1 MTLNS
6 KHTVGAACIGYL
18 TQAITINFAPL
29 LFITFQKEYQ
39 ISMGKI
45 SLLIGISFFSQLLTD
60 VFIASFGE
68 RLNRRALVI
77 AAHFC
82 AVIGMSGFAY
92 FPEILPSAYCGLALS
107 VIISAIGGGII
118 EVLVSP
124 IVEDCPT
131 KNKSSVMS
139 FLHSF
144 YCWGLAGVIL
154 LSTVFF
160 NLFGIEYWRIL
171 ACLWAIVPSVGAI
184 IFIFIPIYPPSKE
197 ELGGENPPSKK
208 RFSAV
213 YVFFI
218 MMFCAGASEQILG
231 QWASSFA
238 ESGLGIPK
246 STGDILCPC
255 IFALCMGISRMG
267 YSSFG
272 HKVSL
277 ELFVSV
283 SSLVCVLSYLITAI
297 SPFTALSLFG
307 CALCGLSVGI
317 MWPGTYSLA
326 TKKLPP
332 SVKTFA
338 LLAIAGDV
346 GCLTGPSAAGFIAA
360 ASKNDLR
367 AAFLVAS
374 IFPIIT
380 LISLRTIL
388 REYLKKSK
396 IQKEKA

>member
-60 VFIASFGE
+60 ILIARFGE
-68 RLNRRALVI
+68 GLNRRAMVI
-77 AAHFC
+77 FAHIC

-92 FPEILPSAYCGLALS
+92 LPEILPSAYCGLALS
-107 VIISAIGGGII
+107 VIISAIGGGIV

-144 YCWGLAGVIL
+144 YCWGFVGVIL

-160 NLFGIEYWRIL
+160 NLCGIDNWRLL
-171 ACLWAIVPSVGAI
+171 ACLWAVVPTLGAI
-184 IFIFIPIYPPSKE
+184 VFIFVPIYPNSQDTSVE
-197 ELGGENPPSKK
+197 ETPTPKK
-208 RFSAV
+208 RFASA

-246 STGDILCPC
+246 SVGDILCPC
-255 IFALCMGISRMG
+255 VFALCMGISRMS

-283 SSLVCVLSYLITAI
+283 SSLVCVLSYLIAAI
-297 SPFTALSLFG
+297 SPFPALSLVG

-332 SVKTFA
+332 SVRTFA
-338 LLAIAGDV
+338 LLAIAGDI
-346 GCLTGPSAAGFIAA
+346 GCLTGPSAAGFIAQ

-367 AAFLVAS
+367 ASFVVAAL
-374 IFPIIT
+374 FPIIT
-380 LISLRTIL
+380 LISMKRLL
-388 REYLKKSK
+388 REHRKKSK
-396 IQKEKA
+396 SI

>member
-6 KHTVGAACIGYL
+6 KHTVGAACVGYL

-39 ISMGKI
+39 ISIGKI

-60 VFIASFGE
+60 IFIARFSD
-68 RLNRRALVI
+68 RLNQRAFVI
-77 AAHFC
+77 IAHLL
-82 AVIGMSGFAY
+82 AVLGMSGFA
-92 FPEILPSAYCGLALS
+92 FLPEIMPSAYIGLALC

-124 IVEDCPT
+124 IVEACPT

-154 LSTVFF
+154 ISTLFF
-160 NLFGIEYWRIL
+160 NLFGIERWRLL
-171 ACLWAIVPSVGAI
+171 ACFWAIIPAIGAFA
-184 IFIFIPIYPPSKE
+184 FIFVPIYCQDENTAEDELNEETSKGSS
-197 ELGGENPPSKK
+197 L
-208 RFSAV
+208 
-213 YVFFI
+213 YIFFI
-218 MMFCAGASEQILG
+218 MMFCAGAAEQIIG

-246 STGDILCPC
+246 SAGDIFGPC
-255 IFALCMGISRMG
+255 LFALCMGISRFG
-267 YSSFG
+267 YSALG
-272 HKVSL
+272 NKISL

-283 SSLVCVLSYLITAI
+283 SSLVCVISYLLTAI
-297 SPFTALSLFG
+297 SPFPALSLLG

-326 TKKLPP
+326 TKKI
-332 SVKTFA
+332 SGTVRTFA

-346 GCLTGPSAAGFIAA
+346 GCLTGPSATGLIAE
-360 ASKNDLR
+360 ASGNDLR
-367 AAFLVAS
+367 VSFLIAA

-380 LISLRTIL
+380 LVSMRKLL
-388 REYLKKSK
+388 RESRKTRK
-396 IQKEKA
+396 